1 MKKSTL
7 IVLLLLGIL
16 ILLFVSGASL
26 YGYLLNSADLSDLSD
41 LSGDTDISYG
51 DIDFSFYDA
60 DGNLFRLSDFYGH
73 PVVLNLWAS
82 WCGPCQYEMPV
93 FQKYYDTEEN
103 VTFIMLNQCDGRR
116 ETVAKASQF
125 VGKNNYTFPVYFDMK
140 SESMI
145 ALDTIYLPTTVFINA
160 DGEIVAVHTGLIYE
174 NQFVSFLEQIKE
186 E

>member
-26 YGYLLNSADLSDLSD
+26 YGYLLNSADLSD

-103 VTFIMLNQCDGRR
+103 VTFIILNQCDGRR
-116 ETVAKASQF
+116 HS
-125 VGKNNYTFPVYFDMK
+125 
-140 SESMI
+140 
-145 ALDTIYLPTTVFINA
+145 A
-160 DGEIVAVHTGLIYE
+160 DQTKRRVVD
-174 NQFVSFLEQIKE
+174 F
-186 E
+186 